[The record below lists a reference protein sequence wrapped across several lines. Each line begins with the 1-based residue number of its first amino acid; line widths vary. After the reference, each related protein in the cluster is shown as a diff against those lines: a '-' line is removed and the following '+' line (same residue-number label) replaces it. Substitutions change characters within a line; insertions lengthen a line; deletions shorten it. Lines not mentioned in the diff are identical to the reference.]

1 MQSCTVSFYL
11 VVKTDLVYLQFKP
24 GAREELLFYEV
35 VARRSV
41 KGHILNTD
49 NRTWE
54 NMKQYFDR

>member
-24 GAREELLFYEV
+24 GARKELFFYEV

-41 KGHILNTD
+41 KGYILNKELGKYKTLF
-49 NRTWE
+49 W
-54 NMKQYFDR
+54 

>member
-24 GAREELLFYEV
+24 GARKELLFYEV

-49 NRTWE
+49 DSLLKGLRII
-54 NMKQYFDR
+54 